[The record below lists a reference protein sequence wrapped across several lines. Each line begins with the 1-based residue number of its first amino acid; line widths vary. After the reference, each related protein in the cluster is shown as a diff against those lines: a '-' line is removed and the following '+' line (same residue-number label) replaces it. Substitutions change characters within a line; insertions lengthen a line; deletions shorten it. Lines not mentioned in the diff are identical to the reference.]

1 MTARYQIRA
10 DYDDTTIVV
19 YQAYRPGIANA
30 AVRAG
35 RFVEP
40 FSRSRMTWI
49 KPSFAWMMHR
59 CGWATKPGQEHVLA
73 LRITREGFEHALSHA
88 CLSSFRRDVYA
99 TREAWQE

>member
-1 MTARYQIRA
+1 MAGSIRSLFCGGQTLKSSYTAARAMTPRYQIRA
-10 DYDDTTIVV
+10 DHDETTIVV

-73 LRITREGFEHALSHA
+73 LRITREG
-88 CLSSFRRDVYA
+88 
-99 TREAWQE
+99 